1 VLAANAFTDGIGDAL
16 QNVGEFIPKLIVAI
30 IILLLG
36 WLLARLLRSVTER
49 ILRAIRFD
57 DWVDRAG
64 IGAHVER
71 AGYPDSGR
79 LLALLVY
86 YAVLLLA
93 LKLAIDVFGE
103 SDVQDALDAMIAFLP
118 RLFVALLIIVIA
130 GAIANVVKG
139 LVAAATTQ
147 LAYGNVLANL
157 ASAGIWVIGIFAAL
171 DQLKIAEDVVDLLL
185 TAVLSGIVLIIAI
198 MFGVGGIWAARDR
211 FWPRVF
217 DFFEPSRR
225 GTTAAAAPTEAA
237 APTGSE
243 SSPPTTP

>member
-30 IILLLG
+30 IILLVG
-36 WLLARLLRSVTER
+36 WLVARFIRTITER

-79 LLALLVY
+79 LLALIVY
-86 YAVLLLA
+86 YAVLLLV
-93 LKLAIDVFGE
+93 LKLAIDVFGDT
-103 SDVQDALDAMIAFLP
+103 DVQDALDAMIAFLP

-139 LVAAATTQ
+139 LVAAGTTQ
-147 LAYGNVLANL
+147 LDYGNVLANL
-157 ASAGIWVIGIFAAL
+157 AAAGIWIIGIFAAL

-185 TAVLSGIVLIIAI
+185 TAVLSGLVLVIAI

-217 DFFEPSRR
+217 DFFEPRR
-225 GTTAAAAPTEAA
+225 RADAEEVTPADQ
-237 APTGSE
+237 
-243 SSPPTTP
+243 PPAQ

>member
-1 VLAANAFTDGIGDAL
+1 VLAANAFTDGIGNAL
-16 QNVGEFIPKLIVAI
+16 EDVGEFIPKLIAAI
-30 IILLLG
+30 IIFVIG
-36 WLLARLLRSVTER
+36 WLVARLVRTVTER
-49 ILRAIRFD
+49 ILRAIHFD

-79 LLALLVY
+79 LLALLIY

-103 SDVQDALDAMIAFLP
+103 SDIQNALDAMIAFLP

-139 LVAAATTQ
+139 LVAAATVQ
-147 LAYGNVLANL
+147 LHYGNVLANL
-157 ASAGIWVIGIFAAL
+157 AAAGIWVIGIFAAL

-185 TAVLSGIVLIIAI
+185 TAVLSGLVLVIAI
-198 MFGVGGIWAARDR
+198 MFGMGGIWAARDR

-217 DFFEPSRR
+217 DFFEPARQRSD
-225 GTTAAAAPTEAA
+225 AADVTQPDQAP
-237 APTGSE
+237 PQ
-243 SSPPTTP
+243 

>member
-1 VLAANAFTDGIGDAL
+1 VFAANAFTDGIGDAL
-16 QNVGEFIPKLIVAI
+16 QDVGEFIPKLIVAI
-30 IILLLG
+30 IILLIG
-36 WLLARLLRSVTER
+36 WLVARFIRTITER
-49 ILRAIRFD
+49 ILAAVHFD

-71 AGYPDSGR
+71 AGYPDSGK

-103 SDVQDALDAMIAFLP
+103 TDAQDALDAMIAFLP

-185 TAVLSGIVLIIAI
+185 TAVLSGLVLVIAI

-225 GTTAAAAPTEAA
+225 PSTEEAGPPTSTGEGTT
-237 APTGSE
+237 
-243 SSPPTTP
+243 

>member
-1 VLAANAFTDGIGDAL
+1 VFAANAFTDGIGDAL
-16 QNVGEFIPKLIVAI
+16 RDVGEFIPKLIVAI
-30 IILLLG
+30 IILLIG
-36 WLLARLLRSVTER
+36 WLVARFIRAITER
-49 ILRAIRFD
+49 ILTAVRFD

-71 AGYPDSGR
+71 AGYPDSGK

-103 SDVQDALDAMIAFLP
+103 TDAQDALDAMIAFLP

-157 ASAGIWVIGIFAAL
+157 ASAAIWIIGIFAAL

-185 TAVLSGIVLIIAI
+185 TAVLSGLVLIIAI

-225 GTTAAAAPTEAA
+225 ASTEETAS
-237 APTGSE
+237 TGGNE
-243 SSPPTTP
+243 PGPNT